1 MSIYLA
7 QQVLAEFIPQ
17 RCCINIDTITGSKM
31 LILIDYFRLIKLL
44 RVDADMPHGYQV
56 FSSHLEI
63 QGELRTEEGF
73 VTV

>member
-1 MSIYLA
+1 
-7 QQVLAEFIPQ
+7 
-17 RCCINIDTITGSKM
+17 M

-44 RVDADMPHGYQV
+44 QVDADMPHGYQV